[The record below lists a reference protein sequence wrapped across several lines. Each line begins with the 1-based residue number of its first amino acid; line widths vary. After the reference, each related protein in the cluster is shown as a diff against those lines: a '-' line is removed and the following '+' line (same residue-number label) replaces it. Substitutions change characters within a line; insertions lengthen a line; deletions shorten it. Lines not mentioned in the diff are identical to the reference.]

1 MSKTHPDFEWTFC
14 GERYRIEFFPLTARF
29 SVLVD
34 GEWLKQIE
42 RHRATPHVRF
52 VTVGLPN
59 VYREQ
64 MLSALELQRIEERA
78 GFVLPPGLAKTMPR
92 RGRSQEAA

>member
-1 MSKTHPDFEWTFC
+1 MKTHPDFEWTFC
-14 GERYRIEFFPLTARF
+14 GERYRIAFFPLTARF
-29 SVLVD
+29 QVLVD
-34 GEWLKQIE
+34 REWLTQVE
-42 RHRATPHVRF
+42 RHRETPHARF

-64 MLSALELQRIEERA
+64 MLSALELQRTEERA
-78 GFVLPPGLAKTMPR
+78 GFVAPPGLAKTMPR